1 VYDAIGQSYE
11 EFIQTF
17 DNAVYVEKAIAELTD
32 GLAAVTQQIED
43 PHVPRHPHLTSQRPS
58 LPVSSAS

>member
-11 EFIQTF
+11 EFTQTF
-17 DNAVYVEKAIAELTD
+17 DNAVHVEKAIAELTD

-43 PHVPRHPHLTSQRPS
+43 PHVPRHPRLTFTAPIS
-58 LPVSSAS
+58 